1 MPLINQQLQKRETK
15 FTLKLILA
23 GTMILNQ
30 RPGIPVAAQILSFTI
45 LAFTW
50 LTIIPGSLQAD
61 TIAEEAQ
68 KITAASNA
76 ASLFAQLA
84 GEQKAAGDFWL
95 CFRSAAAAG
104 AAAEAAADLT
114 RQISDRIEALSADQR
129 SQYETYRSQAG
140 IVSKSARKAAESVQ
154 SYVMQGLG
162 LITILLLI
170 FLAMLI
176 WLIRGGA
183 VGPFIKRP
191 EEQA

>member
-1 MPLINQQLQKRETK
+1 
-15 FTLKLILA
+15 
-23 GTMILNQ
+23 MILNQ
-30 RPGIPVAAQILSFTI
+30 RSGIPVVAQILSFTI
-45 LAFTW
+45 LAFIW
-50 LTIIPGSLQAD
+50 LTIIPGNLQAD

-68 KITAASNA
+68 KITATAKA

-84 GEQKAAGDFWL
+84 GEQKAAGNFWL

-114 RQISDRIEALSADQR
+114 RQMSNRIEALPADQR
-129 SQYETYRSQAG
+129 SQYETYRSQAD
-140 IVSKSARKAAESVQ
+140 IVAKSARKAAESVQ

-170 FLAMLI
+170 FMAVLI
-176 WLIRGGA
+176 WLIRSGA
-183 VGPFIKRP
+183 VGPFVKRP